1 MRIIGFGIKKKINE
15 RYISGGT
22 VFSSVQKL
30 ILKSYNSWKI
40 LYMPKSVNI
49 MGPEI

>member
-1 MRIIGFGIKKKINE
+1 MRIIGFEEKINE
-15 RYISGGT
+15 RYISDST

-30 ILKSYNSWKI
+30 IQKSYNSWKI
-40 LYMPKSVNI
+40 LYMPKSINI